1 MIVAQSMKTD
11 ATLQVTAESPDG
23 YIMALR
29 HRTYPVHGIQFHPES
44 ILTPV
49 GEKIIRN
56 FLAQ

>member
-1 MIVAQSMKTD
+1 M
-11 ATLQVTAESPDG
+11 TAESPDG

-56 FLAQ
+56 FLNE